1 MFAWATPKYLLE
13 YMTLDEVIFYYDTG
27 MEMEEVRASLI
38 IQKLGEA
45 LEDPKE
51 KKPSPGQSNDKPDKE
66 AFYKRHGDKIKR
78 PNKGGD
84 E

>member
-1 MFAWATPKYLLE
+1 MFAWATPEYLLD
-13 YMTLDEVIFYYDTG
+13 YMTLEEVFFYYDSG

-45 LEDPKE
+45 LEEPKNE
-51 KKPSPGQSNDKPDKE
+51 KPSPKQGDKPDKK

-78 PNKGGD
+78 PDKGGD